1 MTTSP
6 NQTRRQD
13 YRPFGLLAEMTYRC
27 PLHCPYCSNPVNA
40 PAGKSEL
47 STAEWQRIIQ
57 EASDLGVLHVLFSG
71 GEPLLRKDLPELVT
85 LAHTCGL
92 YTNLITSGVGL
103 TRSRL
108 QALCD
113 AGLDSIQ
120 ISFQADQAELAD
132 PLAGTAAHTRKLV
145 AAQLVKEFHL
155 PLTINVVLHRT
166 NIERLEQMIALA
178 EQLDAQR
185 LELANT
191 QYLGWAY
198 LNKEALLP
206 TREQVERA
214 QVIAQA
220 AQARLRGKME
230 ILYVLP
236 DYFGE
241 RPKPCMHGWGRRY
254 LTINPSGDVMPC
266 QTAAVIPD
274 LRFANIREHSLAWIW
289 HDSPAFQRFRG
300 TEWMPEPCQSCSLR
314 EIDFGGCR
322 CQAFL
327 LTGDA
332 SRTDPVCQLSPD
344 HQHLQEMVQQI
355 QRQESSAIPTLRLRV
370 NPV

>member
-1 MTTSP
+1 MSTGADQKST
-6 NQTRRQD
+6 QR

-27 PLHCPYCSNPVNA
+27 PLHCPYCSNPVHG
-40 PAGKSEL
+40 PAGGSEL
-47 STAEWQRIIQ
+47 STAEWRRVIQ
-57 EASDLGVLHVLFSG
+57 EASELGVLHILFSG
-71 GEPLLRKDLPELVT
+71 GEPLVRKDLPELVA
-85 LAHTCGL
+85 LAHTCGM

-120 ISFQADQAELAD
+120 ISFQADEAQLAD
-132 PLAGTAAHTRKLV
+132 PLAGTSAHARKLT
-145 AAQLVKEFHL
+145 AAQLVKEFKL

-166 NIERLEQMIALA
+166 NIERIEQMISLA
-178 EQLDAQR
+178 ERLDAQR

-191 QYLGWAY
+191 QYLGWAF

-206 TREQVERA
+206 SRAQVERA
-214 QVIAQA
+214 QEIALA
-220 AQARLRGKME
+220 AQERLRGQME

-236 DYFGE
+236 DYFGD

-254 LTINPSGDVMPC
+254 LTINPVGEVMPC
-266 QTAAVIPD
+266 QTAAVIPE
-274 LRFANIREHSLAWIW
+274 LRFDTVREHSLAWIW
-289 HDSPAFQRFRG
+289 RDSPAFQRFRG

-314 EIDFGGCR
+314 EVDFGGCR

-332 SRTDPVCQLSPD
+332 SRTDPVCQLAPD
-344 HQHLQEMVQQI
+344 HQHLQDMVQEI
-355 QRQESSAIPTLRLRV
+355 QRQEPARLPALRLRV